1 MRRAGLNTT
10 APAMVLLASL
20 LASGC
25 QDQRQPASRVTGPLP
40 ASLDFQ
46 VRSIDGDPVNLAR
59 YLGKV
64 VVVVNIASR

>member
-10 APAMVLLASL
+10 ASATVLLASL
-20 LASGC
+20 LAIGC
-25 QDQRQPASRVTGPLP
+25 QDQGRPASRPTGPVP
-40 ASLDFQ
+40 ESLDFQ
-46 VRSIDGDPVNLAR
+46 VDSIDGEPVNLAR